1 MFFEL
6 LLQDKDY
13 TFARGASRRNLKLKT
28 KRSPLSIND
37 FIQNSVSVRIFPTGL
52 SENGQRFVWVVRVV
66 VKSFVIL
73 RAKEKNRTI
82 NYLPKAEQERLDHLP
97 SIGQVSHRLTHPL
110 IHKDRIFIVP
120 TDIRVTRRE
129 VLQFLEFAFEPL
141 AVGTPGMLYDDK
153 SSLTQ
158 HALIQRVALFRDKAD
173 LVAGAHLRLDDRVEI
188 HRREGCIH

>member
-82 NYLPKAEQERLDHLP
+82 NSLPNAEQQRLDHLLP
-97 SIGQVSHRLTHPL
+97 MGQVSHSVTHPL
-110 IHKDRIFIVP
+110 LHNDRISI
-120 TDIRVTRRE
+120 
-129 VLQFLEFAFEPL
+129 LL
-141 AVGTPGMLYDDK
+141 
-153 SSLTQ
+153 
-158 HALIQRVALFRDKAD
+158 
-173 LVAGAHLRLDDRVEI
+173 
-188 HRREGCIH
+188 